1 MSADEAPDDSQ
12 RMTYEPT
19 GGNRRHFRP
28 TSAPRAAQDRRDRPT
43 SAPLA
48 REGGGSGGSSG
59 GSGYGGGDGGGGGRE
74 GEFVH
79 DAGALA
85 DAAHGQAV
93 DDGMSAGGYY
103 PYSQRPASASSRPP
117 YVLESL
123 GLEMPWSVGAGG
135 RAAARRTA
143 GTRLPG
149 GGLRFVEEASVA
161 PPMRVFSPMTSPQT
175 DKTRFQAHSL
185 KSEKYCTV
193 SCHSTCARALTLRTV
208 LVPAHVGP
216 V

>member
-1 MSADEAPDDSQ
+1 MSADEAPDDPQ
-12 RMTYEPT
+12 RMTYEPAS
-19 GGNRRHFRP
+19 GNRRQFRP

-48 REGGGSGGSSG
+48 REGGGNGGS
-59 GSGYGGGDGGGGGRE
+59 GGGGGGSGGG

-79 DAGALA
+79 GAPGAGAA

-93 DDGMSAGGYY
+93 DDGIHDHGTGMPAGGYY
-103 PYSQRPASASSRPP
+103 PYSQRPASAPSRPP

-135 RAAARRTA
+135 RAAARRTTS
-143 GTRLPG
+143 TRLPG

-185 KSEKYCTV
+185 KSEKYCT
-193 SCHSTCARALTLRTV
+193 
-208 LVPAHVGP
+208 
-216 V
+216 